1 MTRYKGWPAWGK
13 WLDTKQNFPA
23 SSGTFQGLIQG
34 PPLRVGGGPPELM
47 AQRGETLVLPDKGSG
62 SKGGKE
68 GGAIL
73 VPHPPFPTQ
82 EGGGCGSWDFPEQQ
96 KILGN

>member
-1 MTRYKGWPAWGK
+1 MGK
-13 WLDTKQNFPA
+13 VVRHQAELPGLLWEV
-23 SSGTFQGLIQG
+23 SGTHPGAA
-34 PPLRVGGGPPELM
+34 PAGGGRPPELM

-68 GGAIL
+68 GGAVL
-73 VPHPPFPTQ
+73 VPHPSFPTQ

>member
-23 SSGTFQGLIQG
+23 SSGKFLGLIQG

-47 AQRGETLVLPDKGSG
+47 AQRGETLGSG
-62 SKGGKE
+62 PWASMGNPGSLSPTSFPQEPLLSVGDPRVLGGTCYPR
-68 GGAIL
+68 AR
-73 VPHPPFPTQ
+73 PH
-82 EGGGCGSWDFPEQQ
+82 G
-96 KILGN
+96 LG

>member
-1 MTRYKGWPAWGK
+1 MGK
-13 WLDTKQNFPA
+13 VVRHQAELPGLLWEV
-23 SSGTFQGLIQG
+23 SGTHPGAT
-34 PPLRVGGGPPELM
+34 PVGGRGPPELM

-68 GGAIL
+68 GGAVL